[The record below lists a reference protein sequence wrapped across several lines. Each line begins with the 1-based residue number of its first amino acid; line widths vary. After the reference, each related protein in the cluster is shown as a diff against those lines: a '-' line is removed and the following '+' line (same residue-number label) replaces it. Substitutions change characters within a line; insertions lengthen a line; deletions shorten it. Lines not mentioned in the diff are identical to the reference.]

1 MLIEDQFGIIEDI
14 QKSPILQASFMPW
27 TFFSTSD
34 SKIALAQTY
43 LQPHYGIGVFGKV
56 YQLALDNTER

>member
-1 MLIEDQFGIIEDI
+1 MLIEDQFGIIEDL

-27 TFFSTSD
+27 TFFATSD

-43 LQPHYGIGVFGKV
+43 LQPHYGIGVLSNV
-56 YQLALDNTER
+56 YLSAGQY